1 MVGRK
6 SVLGSIGGMKISI
19 SLEEKDL
26 TFLDKYASAHSLE
39 TRSAAMRKAID
50 ALRKEEL
57 AWQYEQAFSEWE
69 GSENQKFWD
78 RFSGDGI
85 DGDEAW

>member
-1 MVGRK
+1 MSGF
-6 SVLGSIGGMKISI
+6 GSIGGMKTSI
-19 SLEEKDL
+19 SVEEKDL
-26 TFLDKYASAHSLE
+26 DFLDKYASDHSLG
-39 TRSAAMRKAID
+39 TRSAAVRKAID

-69 GSENQKFWD
+69 GSSEKEFWE

>member
-1 MVGRK
+1 
-6 SVLGSIGGMKISI
+6 MKTSI
-19 SLEEKDL
+19 SVEEKDL
-26 TFLDKYASAHSLE
+26 DFLDKYASDHNLG
-39 TRSAAMRKAID
+39 TRSAAVRKAID

-57 AWQYEQAFSEWE
+57 AWQYGQAFSEWE
-69 GSENQKFWD
+69 GSSEKEFWE

>member
-26 TFLDKYASAHSLE
+26 TFLDKYASDHSLE

-69 GSENQKFWD
+69 GSEDQKFWD